1 MGLLQRTICA
11 MEMNYSESSARDGVV
26 RLIRECGMPFVLRRI
41 DGEVKAFPL
50 TLPNLGP
57 VPEGGGQV
65 LWMWGG
71 VDGDA

>member
-1 MGLLQRTICA
+1 MERRTICA

-26 RLIRECGMPFVLRRI
+26 TLVRMCGKPFVLRRV
-41 DGEVKAFPL
+41 DGKAKAFPL
-50 TLPNLGP
+50 NLPDLGP
-57 VPEGGGQV
+57 VPDGGGQV

>member
-1 MGLLQRTICA
+1 MHINCSKK
-11 MEMNYSESSARDGVV
+11 NARDGVV
-26 RLIRECGMPFVLRRI
+26 TLVRMWGRPFVLRRVE
-41 DGEVKAFPL
+41 GQPKAFPL
-50 TLPNLGP
+50 TLPDLGP